1 MQAFTGSE
9 FTNRWS
15 KIPELRTSNGYV
27 IAILYLSAIGNME
40 IAKEFLAGS
49 HDLTQ
54 DLLHCRHDFFFVGQ
68 HGIL

>member
-1 MQAFTGSE
+1 M
-9 FTNRWS
+9 
-15 KIPELRTSNGYV
+15 
-27 IAILYLSAIGNME
+27 LYLSAIGNME

-54 DLLHCRHDFFFVGQ
+54 DFLRCRHDFFFVGQ